1 MAIKKKFEIHTMA
14 VRLMLIN
21 AQQKRYR
28 LIFTPEKTS
37 GEGYL
42 QLKLSGEQSDI
53 AVNILLANNHNTGEN
68 LRTSQNIIFLHNIQA
83 KHKMAVEFNVAFS
96 ECSSMEVSLYGYK
109 V

>member
-1 MAIKKKFEIHTMA
+1 
-14 VRLMLIN
+14 MLIDSR
-21 AQQKRYR
+21 QKRYR
-28 LIFTPEKTS
+28 LIFIPEKTS

-53 AVNILLANNHNTGEN
+53 AVNILIANNRTTGEN
-68 LRTSQNIIFLHNIQA
+68 LRTNQNIIFLHDIQA
-83 KHKMAVEFNVAFS
+83 RHKMTVEFNVAFS